1 MVGWLQWA
9 DCSGSGSKEVVMMMK
24 VASCRI
30 LGARNQSSVRKK
42 ELEVSSKSF
51 KKNLFSP
58 FSSLLC
64 VCVCVCGRVTGTYN
78 KINGR
83 ELFSKMPK
91 IWEPIA
97 LVLELGGS
105 KKPNPK
111 A

>member
-1 MVGWLQWA
+1 M
-9 DCSGSGSKEVVMMMK
+9 
-24 VASCRI
+24 
-30 LGARNQSSVRKK
+30 
-42 ELEVSSKSF
+42 
-51 KKNLFSP
+51 
-58 FSSLLC
+58 
-64 VCVCVCGRVTGTYN
+64 TGTYN

-97 LVLELGGS
+97 LVLELGGC